1 MKPLSF
7 IVLAVMLLTIQSVV
21 CDEWTQEKNAI
32 NATSDARSGRFL
44 SLFSVVRF
52 ANSFCYGSNGLNGT
66 CLTSAECASYGGTAA
81 GSCAS
86 GFGVCCTVCITTC
99 GKVATLNNTYWG
111 NPGYPST
118 YSTAGQCSISVQK
131 TSDICQFRLDFVN
144 FDIADPSTTADT
156 TRTQCLLDIFTVSG
170 QSNNVPGICGT
181 NANQHMYLDMTP
193 GNNQFTLNML
203 LTGTATSRSWKIR
216 ISQIPCGANY
226 LAPEGCLQW
235 FTTAVGTFSSF
246 NYEYV
251 TAVTPTQHLANQD
264 YTICIRTNQGSCGI
278 CYQVCDSSTPDANK
292 FRLSVAPT
300 VTNAAVD
307 VGCTTDWIQIPCA
320 MNYQSTTALLTIT
333 PAADLACAGRICGG
347 AFSAKSLATAP
358 EPVYSYR
365 KPFEVRFYT
374 TSVDAADE
382 SIGFC
387 LKYQQLSCT
396 SG

>member
-1 MKPLSF
+1 
-7 IVLAVMLLTIQSVV
+7 MLLTIQLVV
-21 CDEWTQEKNAI
+21 CDEWIQEKNAI
-32 NATSDARSGRFL
+32 NATTDARSGRFL

-118 YSTAGQCSISVQK
+118 FSTAGQCSISVQK

-144 FDIADPSTTADT
+144 FVIDDPEQAGAT

-181 NANQHMYLDMTP
+181 NTNQHMYLDMTP

-203 LTGTATSRSWKIR
+203 LTGTTKARSWKIR

-246 NYEYV
+246 NYRF
-251 TAVTPTQHLANQD
+251 AATPATQHLANQD

-278 CYQVCDSSTPDANK
+278 CYQVCDSAAAAASKFFVSTPA
-292 FRLSVAPT
+292 
-300 VTNAAVD
+300 VTAVD
-307 VGCTTDWIQIPCA
+307 TECTTDWIQIPCA
-320 MNYQSTTALLTIT
+320 TNQQSSTAFLSGN
-333 PAADLACAGRICGG
+333 AAACVDKICGG
-347 AFSAKSLATAP
+347 SFSAVTTTAAADTA
-358 EPVYSYR
+358 PVYSYR

-374 TSVDAADE
+374 DSFDAAAE